1 MVKQVYEGSMDKRI
15 LQMKIRAGE
24 LKEED
29 LRENLKNLPDVAAN
43 AEPLTTVMERQDDGG
58 AS

>member
-1 MVKQVYEGSMDKRI
+1 MDKRI

>member
-43 AEPLTTVMERQDDGG
+43 AEPLATVMERQDDG